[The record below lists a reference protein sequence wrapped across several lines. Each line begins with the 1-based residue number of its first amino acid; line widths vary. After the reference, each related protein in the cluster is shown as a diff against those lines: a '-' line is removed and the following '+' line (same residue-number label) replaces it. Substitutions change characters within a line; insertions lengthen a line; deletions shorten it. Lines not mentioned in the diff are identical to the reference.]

1 MDCSHKHN
9 LPSDGTPLKPSP
21 TLDHWRESSAIAP
34 LSYPDGH
41 DGWIA
46 LQQEVA
52 QEILMDTR
60 FSQQPHRFP
69 GFAPELAKEDFVDE
83 LDRLAITSADL
94 LALDGDQHR
103 KCRKTVTSKF
113 SFKAVNSYAEAVS
126 ALVSRQLCH
135 LLEQAQPVDLT
146 EHFSEPISIA
156 NHAFVLGIPDSMVKD
171 FERTFVGEVSR
182 EERIQFLRDVYQC
195 KLANPGDDVISHLI
209 QSELTQA
216 EIEGLIYVFFTSGRD
231 SVAYMI
237 STSMVA
243 LLQNPDQLAKLRNN
257 LPVSQEAV
265 EELMRYCAMFVTLFP
280 RTALED
286 VEIAGQFISTGE
298 SISVSPVAVNRDPR
312 IWNEPNSLKLDREVR
327 AHLSFGHGIH
337 GCLGQQLARLV
348 IQESLTQLLK
358 AINSLELISA
368 EQLEPMEFAHPVATY
383 KVGKVFLKFE
393 KQRTI

>member
-1 MDCSHKHN
+1 MDCPHKHN

-21 TLDHWRESSAIAP
+21 TLDHWRESSAITP
-34 LSYPDGH
+34 LSFPDGH
-41 DGWIA
+41 EGWIA
-46 LQQEVA
+46 LEQQIS

-69 GFAPELAKEDFVDE
+69 GLAPQQTPEGFIDE
-83 LDRLAITSADL
+83 RDKLAITTADL

-113 SFKAVNSYAEAVS
+113 SFKAVNSYTEAVS
-126 ALVSRQLCH
+126 ALVSKQLSH
-135 LLEQAQPVDLT
+135 LLEQPQPVDLT

-156 NHAFVLGIPDSMVKD
+156 NHAFVLGIPDSMVKE
-171 FERTFVGEVSR
+171 FERTFVGSVSR
-182 EERIQFLRDVYQC
+182 DERITYLREVYRY
-195 KLANPGDDVISHLI
+195 KLENPGEDVISHLI

-216 EIEGLIYVFFTSGRD
+216 EVEGLIYVFFTSGRD

-243 LLQNPDQLAKLRNN
+243 LLQNPDQLNLLRNS
-257 LPVSQEAV
+257 LPVPAEAI
-265 EELMRYCAMFVTLFP
+265 EELMRFCAMFVTLFP

-286 VEIAGQFISTGE
+286 LELHGEKIQAGQ

-312 IWNEPNSLKLDREVR
+312 IWSEPNSLKLDREVK

-348 IQESLTQLLK
+348 IQESLTQLLR
-358 AINSLELISA
+358 AINSIELVSA

-383 KVGKVFLKFE
+383 KVGSVFINFK
-393 KQRTI
+393 K

>member
-1 MDCSHKHN
+1 MDCPYKHN
-9 LPSDGTPLKPSP
+9 LPSDGTPLNPSP
-21 TLDHWRESSAIAP
+21 TLDHWRESSEIVP

-41 DGWIA
+41 EGWIA
-46 LQQEVA
+46 LQQQIS

-69 GFAPELAKEDFVDE
+69 GLAPQQMPEDFIDE
-83 LDRLAITSADL
+83 RDELAITTADL

-113 SFKAVNSYAEAVS
+113 SFKAVNSYSDAVS
-126 ALVSRQLCH
+126 ALVSRQLSH
-135 LLEQAQPVDLT
+135 LLEQPQPVDLT

-156 NHAFVLGIPDSMVKD
+156 NHAFVLGIPNSMVSE
-171 FERTFVGEVSR
+171 FERTFVGSVSR
-182 EERIQFLRDVYQC
+182 QERINFLRDVYQC
-195 KLANPGDDVISHLI
+195 KVENPGDDVISHLI

-216 EIEGLIYVFFTSGRD
+216 EVEGLIYVFFTSGRD

-243 LLQNPDQLAKLRNN
+243 LLQNPDQLELMRAT
-257 LPVSQEAV
+257 LPVSKEAV

-286 VEIAGQFISTGE
+286 LEIGGQKIEAGQSV
-298 SISVSPVAVNRDPR
+298 SVSPVAVNRDPR
-312 IWNEPNSLKLDREVR
+312 IWDEPNALKIDREVK

-348 IQESLTQLLK
+348 IQESLTQLLE
-358 AINSLELISA
+358 AIHSIELVSA

-383 KVGKVFLKFE
+383 KVGKVIINFTK
-393 KQRTI
+393 

>member
-1 MDCSHKHN
+1 MDCPHKHN

-21 TLDHWRESSAIAP
+21 TLDHWRESSAITP
-34 LSYPDGH
+34 LSFPDGH
-41 DGWIA
+41 EGWIA
-46 LQQEVA
+46 LEQQIS

-69 GFAPELAKEDFVDE
+69 GLAPQQSPEEFIDE
-83 LDRLAITSADL
+83 RDQLAITTADL

-113 SFKAVNSYAEAVS
+113 SFKAVNSYTEAVS
-126 ALVSRQLCH
+126 AFVSKQLSH
-135 LLEQAQPVDLT
+135 LLEQPQPVDLT

-156 NHAFVLGIPDSMVKD
+156 NHAFVLGIPDSMVKE
-171 FERTFVGEVSR
+171 FERTFVGSVSR
-182 EERIQFLRDVYQC
+182 EERIKYLREVYQY
-195 KLANPGDDVISHLI
+195 KLENPGEDVISHLI

-216 EIEGLIYVFFTSGRD
+216 EVEGLIYVFFTSGRD

-243 LLQNPDQLAKLRNN
+243 LLQNPDQLNLLRNS
-257 LPVSQEAV
+257 LPVPAEAI
-265 EELMRYCAMFVTLFP
+265 EELMRFCAMFVTLFP

-286 VEIAGQFISTGE
+286 LELNGEKIQAGQ

-312 IWNEPNSLKLDREVR
+312 IWSEPNSLKLDREVK

-348 IQESLTQLLK
+348 IQESLTQLLR
-358 AINSLELISA
+358 AINSIELVSA

-383 KVGKVFLKFE
+383 KVGSVFINFK
-393 KQRTI
+393 K

>member
-1 MDCSHKHN
+1 MDCPHKHN

-21 TLDHWRESSAIAP
+21 TLDHWRESSAITP
-34 LSYPDGH
+34 LSFPDGH
-41 DGWIA
+41 EGWIA
-46 LQQEVA
+46 LEQQIS

-69 GFAPELAKEDFVDE
+69 GLAPQQSPEEFIDE
-83 LDRLAITSADL
+83 RDKLAITTADL

-113 SFKAVNSYAEAVS
+113 SFKAVNSYIEAVS
-126 ALVSRQLCH
+126 ALVSKQLSH
-135 LLEQAQPVDLT
+135 LLEQPQPVDLT

-156 NHAFVLGIPDSMVKD
+156 NHAFVLGIPDSMVKE
-171 FERTFVGEVSR
+171 FERTFVGSVSR
-182 EERIQFLRDVYQC
+182 EERIKYLREVYQY
-195 KLANPGDDVISHLI
+195 KLENPGEDVISHLI

-216 EIEGLIYVFFTSGRD
+216 EVEGLIYVFFTSGRD

-243 LLQNPDQLAKLRNN
+243 LLQNPDQLNLLRNS
-257 LPVSQEAV
+257 LPVPAEAI
-265 EELMRYCAMFVTLFP
+265 EELMRFCAMFVTLFP

-286 VEIAGQFISTGE
+286 LELYGEKIQAGQ

-312 IWNEPNSLKLDREVR
+312 IWSEPNSLKLDREVK

-348 IQESLTQLLK
+348 IQESLTQLLR
-358 AINSLELISA
+358 AINSIELVSA

-383 KVGKVFLKFE
+383 KVGSVFINFK
-393 KQRTI
+393 K

>member
-1 MDCSHKHN
+1 MDCPYRHN
-9 LPSDGTPLKPSP
+9 LPSDGTPLNPSP
-21 TLDHWRESSAIAP
+21 TLDHWRESSEISP

-41 DGWIA
+41 EGWIA
-46 LQQEVA
+46 LQQQIS

-69 GFAPELAKEDFVDE
+69 GLAPQQTPEDFIDE
-83 LDRLAITSADL
+83 RDELAITTADL

-113 SFKAVNSYAEAVS
+113 SFKAVNSYSDAVS
-126 ALVSRQLCH
+126 ALVSRQLSH
-135 LLEQAQPVDLT
+135 LLEQPQPVDLT

-156 NHAFVLGIPDSMVKD
+156 NHAFVLGIPNSMVSE
-171 FERTFVGEVSR
+171 FERTFVGSVSR
-182 EERIQFLRDVYQC
+182 QERINFLRDVYQC
-195 KLANPGDDVISHLI
+195 KVENPGDDVISHLI

-216 EIEGLIYVFFTSGRD
+216 EVEGLIYVFFTSGRD

-243 LLQNPDQLAKLRNN
+243 LLQNPDQLELMRAT
-257 LPVSQEAV
+257 LPVSKEAV

-286 VEIAGQFISTGE
+286 LEIGGQKIEAGQSV
-298 SISVSPVAVNRDPR
+298 SVSPVAVNRDPR
-312 IWNEPNSLKLDREVR
+312 IWDEPNALKIDREVK

-348 IQESLTQLLK
+348 IQESLTQLLR
-358 AINSLELISA
+358 AIHSIELVSA

-383 KVGKVFLKFE
+383 KVGKVIINFTK
-393 KQRTI
+393 

>member
-1 MDCSHKHN
+1 MDCPYKHN
-9 LPSDGTPLKPSP
+9 LPSDGTPLNPSP
-21 TLDHWRESSAIAP
+21 TLDHWRESSEIAP

-41 DGWIA
+41 EGWIA
-46 LQQEVA
+46 LQQQIS

-69 GFAPELAKEDFVDE
+69 GLAPQQIPEDFIDE
-83 LDRLAITSADL
+83 RDELAITTADL

-113 SFKAVNSYAEAVS
+113 SFKAVNSYSDAVS
-126 ALVSRQLCH
+126 ALVSRQLSH
-135 LLEQAQPVDLT
+135 LLEQPQPVDLT

-156 NHAFVLGIPDSMVKD
+156 NHAFVLGIPNSMVSE
-171 FERTFVGEVSR
+171 FERTFVGSVSR
-182 EERIQFLRDVYQC
+182 QERINFLRDVYQC
-195 KLANPGDDVISHLI
+195 KVENPGDDVISHLI

-216 EIEGLIYVFFTSGRD
+216 EVEGLIYVFFTSGRD

-243 LLQNPDQLAKLRNN
+243 LLQNPDQLELMRAT
-257 LPVSQEAV
+257 LPVSKEAV

-286 VEIAGQFISTGE
+286 LEIGGQKIEAGQSV
-298 SISVSPVAVNRDPR
+298 SVSPVAVNRDPR
-312 IWNEPNSLKLDREVR
+312 IWDEPNALKIDREVK

-348 IQESLTQLLK
+348 IQESLTQLLE
-358 AINSLELISA
+358 AIHSIELVSA

-383 KVGKVFLKFE
+383 KVGKVIINFTK
-393 KQRTI
+393 

>member
-1 MDCSHKHN
+1 MDCPHKHN

-21 TLDHWRESSAIAP
+21 TLDHWRESSEITP
-34 LSYPDGH
+34 LSFPDGH

-46 LQQEVA
+46 LQQQVS

-69 GFAPELAKEDFVDE
+69 GLAPQQSPEDFIDE
-83 LDRLAITSADL
+83 RDRLSITSADL

-113 SFKAVNSYAEAVS
+113 SFKAVNSYAEAVTE
-126 ALVSRQLCH
+126 LVSRQLTH
-135 LLEQAQPVDLT
+135 LLEQPQPVDLT

-156 NHAFVLGIPDSMVKD
+156 NHAFVLGIPDSMVKE
-171 FERTFVGEVSR
+171 FERTFVGSVSR
-182 EERIQFLRDVYQC
+182 QERIKYLREVY
-195 KLANPGDDVISHLI
+195 KYKFENPGDDVISHLI

-216 EIEGLIYVFFTSGRD
+216 EVEGLIYVFFTSGRD

-243 LLQNPDQLAKLRNN
+243 LLQNPDQLEFIRTN
-257 LPVSQEAV
+257 LPVSKEAV

-286 VEIAGQFISTGE
+286 LEIAGQKIEAGQSV
-298 SISVSPVAVNRDPR
+298 SVSPVAVNRDPR
-312 IWNEPNSLKLDREVR
+312 IWDEPNMLKLDREVK

-358 AINSLELISA
+358 AINSVELVSA

-383 KVGKVFLKFE
+383 KVGKVFLNFK
-393 KQRTI
+393 K

>member
-1 MDCSHKHN
+1 MDCPYKHN
-9 LPSDGTPLKPSP
+9 LPSDGTPLNPSP
-21 TLDHWRESSAIAP
+21 TLDHWRESSEIVP

-41 DGWIA
+41 EGWIA
-46 LQQEVA
+46 LQQQIS

-69 GFAPELAKEDFVDE
+69 GLAPQQTPEDFIDE
-83 LDRLAITSADL
+83 RDELAITTADL

-113 SFKAVNSYAEAVS
+113 SFKAVNSYSDAVS
-126 ALVSRQLCH
+126 ALVSRQLSH
-135 LLEQAQPVDLT
+135 LLEQPQPVDLT

-156 NHAFVLGIPDSMVKD
+156 NHAFVLGIPNSMVSE
-171 FERTFVGEVSR
+171 FERTFVGSVSR
-182 EERIQFLRDVYQC
+182 QERINFLRDVYQC
-195 KLANPGDDVISHLI
+195 KVENPGDDVISHLI

-216 EIEGLIYVFFTSGRD
+216 EVEGLIYVFFTSGRD

-243 LLQNPDQLAKLRNN
+243 LLQNPDQLELMRTT
-257 LPVSQEAV
+257 LPVSKEAV

-280 RTALED
+280 RTALENI
-286 VEIAGQFISTGE
+286 EIAGQKIEAGQSV
-298 SISVSPVAVNRDPR
+298 SVSPVAVNRDPR
-312 IWNEPNSLKLDREVR
+312 IWDEPNVLKIDREVK

-348 IQESLTQLLK
+348 IQESLTQLLA
-358 AINSLELISA
+358 AIHSIELVSA

-383 KVGKVFLKFE
+383 KVGRVFLSFK
-393 KQRTI
+393 K

>member
-1 MDCSHKHN
+1 MDCPYKHN

-21 TLDHWRESSAIAP
+21 TLDHWRESSEISP

-41 DGWIA
+41 EGWIA
-46 LQQEVA
+46 LQQQIS

-69 GFAPELAKEDFVDE
+69 GLAPQQTPEDFIDE
-83 LDRLAITSADL
+83 RDELAITTADL

-113 SFKAVNSYAEAVS
+113 SFKAVNSYSDAVS
-126 ALVSRQLCH
+126 ALVSKQLSH
-135 LLEQAQPVDLT
+135 LLEQPQPVDLT

-156 NHAFVLGIPDSMVKD
+156 NHAFVLGIPNSMVSE
-171 FERTFVGEVSR
+171 FERTFVGSVSR
-182 EERIQFLRDVYQC
+182 QERINFLRDVYQF
-195 KLANPGDDVISHLI
+195 KVENPGDDVISHLI

-216 EIEGLIYVFFTSGRD
+216 EVEGLIYVFFTSGRD

-243 LLQNPDQLAKLRNN
+243 LLQNPDQLELMRAT
-257 LPVSQEAV
+257 LPVSKEAV

-286 VEIAGQFISTGE
+286 IEISGQKIEAGQSV
-298 SISVSPVAVNRDPR
+298 SVSPVAVNRDPR
-312 IWNEPNSLKLDREVR
+312 IWDEPNALKIDREVK

-348 IQESLTQLLK
+348 IQESLTQLLE
-358 AINSLELISA
+358 AIHSIELVSA

-383 KVGKVFLKFE
+383 KAGKVIINFTK
-393 KQRTI
+393 

>member
-1 MDCSHKHN
+1 MDCPYKHN
-9 LPSDGTPLKPSP
+9 LPSDGTPLNPSP
-21 TLDHWRESSAIAP
+21 TLDHWRESSEIAP

-41 DGWIA
+41 EGWIA
-46 LQQEVA
+46 LEQQIS

-69 GFAPELAKEDFVDE
+69 GLAPQQTPEDFIDE
-83 LDRLAITSADL
+83 RDALAITTADL

-113 SFKAVNSYAEAVS
+113 SFKAVNSYSDAVS
-126 ALVSRQLCH
+126 ALVSRQLSH
-135 LLEQAQPVDLT
+135 LLEQPQPVDLT

-156 NHAFVLGIPDSMVKD
+156 NHAFVLGIPNSMVSE
-171 FERTFVGEVSR
+171 FERTFVGSVSR
-182 EERIQFLRDVYQC
+182 QERINFLRDVYQF
-195 KLANPGDDVISHLI
+195 KVENPGDDVISHLI

-216 EIEGLIYVFFTSGRD
+216 EVEGLIYVFFTSGRD

-243 LLQNPDQLAKLRNN
+243 LLQNPDQLELMRAT
-257 LPVSQEAV
+257 LPVSKEAV

-286 VEIAGQFISTGE
+286 LEIGGQKIEAGQSV
-298 SISVSPVAVNRDPR
+298 SVSPVAVNRDPR
-312 IWNEPNSLKLDREVR
+312 IWDEPNALKIDREVK

-348 IQESLTQLLK
+348 IQESLTQLLE
-358 AINSLELISA
+358 AIHSIELVSA

-383 KVGKVFLKFE
+383 KVGKVIINFTK
-393 KQRTI
+393 

>member
-1 MDCSHKHN
+1 MDCPHKHN

-21 TLDHWRESSAIAP
+21 TLDHWRESSAITP
-34 LSYPDGH
+34 LSFPDGH
-41 DGWIA
+41 EGWIA
-46 LQQEVA
+46 LEQQIS

-69 GFAPELAKEDFVDE
+69 GLAPQQTPEGFIDE
-83 LDRLAITSADL
+83 RDKLAITTADL

-113 SFKAVNSYAEAVS
+113 SFKAVNSYTEAVS
-126 ALVSRQLCH
+126 ALVSKQLSH
-135 LLEQAQPVDLT
+135 LLEQPQPVDLT

-156 NHAFVLGIPDSMVKD
+156 NHAFVLGIPDSMVKE
-171 FERTFVGEVSR
+171 FERTFVGSVNR
-182 EERIQFLRDVYQC
+182 EERITYLREVYQY
-195 KLANPGDDVISHLI
+195 KLENPGEGVISHLI

-216 EIEGLIYVFFTSGRD
+216 EVEGLIYVFFTSGRD

-243 LLQNPDQLAKLRNN
+243 LLQNPDQLNLLRNS
-257 LPVSQEAV
+257 LPVPEEAI
-265 EELMRYCAMFVTLFP
+265 EELMRFCAMFVTLFP

-286 VEIAGQFISTGE
+286 LELTGQKIQAGQ

-312 IWNEPNSLKLDREVR
+312 IWSEPNSLKLDREVK

-348 IQESLTQLLK
+348 IQESLTQLLR
-358 AINSLELISA
+358 AINSIELVSA

-383 KVGKVFLKFE
+383 KVGSVFINFK
-393 KQRTI
+393 K

>member
-1 MDCSHKHN
+1 MDCPYKHN
-9 LPSDGTPLKPSP
+9 LPSDGTPLNPSP
-21 TLDHWRESSAIAP
+21 TLDHWRESSEISP

-41 DGWIA
+41 EGWIA
-46 LQQEVA
+46 LQQQIS

-69 GFAPELAKEDFVDE
+69 GLAPQQTPEDFIDE
-83 LDRLAITSADL
+83 RDELAITTADL

-113 SFKAVNSYAEAVS
+113 SFKAVNSYSDAVS
-126 ALVSRQLCH
+126 ALVSRQLSH
-135 LLEQAQPVDLT
+135 LLEQPQPVDLT

-156 NHAFVLGIPDSMVKD
+156 NHAFVLGIPNSMVSE
-171 FERTFVGEVSR
+171 FERTFVGSVSR
-182 EERIQFLRDVYQC
+182 QERINFLRDVYQF
-195 KLANPGDDVISHLI
+195 KVENPGDDVISHLI

-216 EIEGLIYVFFTSGRD
+216 EVEGLIYVFFTSGRD

-243 LLQNPDQLAKLRNN
+243 LLQNPDQLELMRAT
-257 LPVSQEAV
+257 LPVSKEAV

-286 VEIAGQFISTGE
+286 LEIGGQKIEAGQSV
-298 SISVSPVAVNRDPR
+298 SVSPVAVNRDPR
-312 IWNEPNSLKLDREVR
+312 IWDEPNALKIDREVK

-348 IQESLTQLLK
+348 IQESLTQLLG
-358 AINSLELISA
+358 AIHSIELVSA
-368 EQLEPMEFAHPVATY
+368 EQLEPMDFAHPVATY
-383 KVGKVFLKFE
+383 KVGKVIINFTK
-393 KQRTI
+393 

>member
-1 MDCSHKHN
+1 MDCPHKHN

-21 TLDHWRESSAIAP
+21 TLDHWRESSEITP
-34 LSYPDGH
+34 LSFPDGH

-46 LQQEVA
+46 LQQQVS

-69 GFAPELAKEDFVDE
+69 GLAPQQSPEDFIDE
-83 LDRLAITSADL
+83 RDRLAITSADL

-126 ALVSRQLCH
+126 ELVSRQLTH
-135 LLEQAQPVDLT
+135 LLEQPQPVDLT

-156 NHAFVLGIPDSMVKD
+156 NHAFVLGIPDSMVKE
-171 FERTFVGEVSR
+171 FERTFVGSVSR
-182 EERIQFLRDVYQC
+182 QERIKYLREVYQY
-195 KLANPGDDVISHLI
+195 KFENPGDDVISHLI

-216 EIEGLIYVFFTSGRD
+216 EVEGLIYVFFTSGRD

-243 LLQNPDQLAKLRNN
+243 LLQNPVQLEFIRTN
-257 LPVSQEAV
+257 LPVSKEAV

-286 VEIAGQFISTGE
+286 LEIAGQKIEAGQSV
-298 SISVSPVAVNRDPR
+298 SVSPVAVNRDPR
-312 IWNEPNSLKLDREVR
+312 IWDEPNMLKLDREVK

-358 AINSLELISA
+358 AINSIELVSA

-383 KVGKVFLKFE
+383 KVGQVFLNFK
-393 KQRTI
+393 K

>member
-1 MDCSHKHN
+1 MDCPHKHN

-21 TLDHWRESSAIAP
+21 TLDHWRESSAITP
-34 LSYPDGH
+34 LSFPDGH
-41 DGWIA
+41 EGWIA
-46 LQQEVA
+46 LQQQIS

-69 GFAPELAKEDFVDE
+69 GLAPQQTPEDFIDE
-83 LDRLAITSADL
+83 RDELAITTADL

-103 KCRKTVTSKF
+103 KCRRTVTSKF
-113 SFKAVNSYAEAVS
+113 SFKAVNSYGEAVS
-126 ALVSRQLCH
+126 TLVSRQLAH
-135 LLEQAQPVDLT
+135 LLQQPQPVDLT

-156 NHAFVLGIPDSMVKD
+156 NHAFVLGIPDSMVKE
-171 FERTFVGEVSR
+171 FERTFVGSVSR
-182 EERIQFLRDVYQC
+182 EERITYLREVYQY
-195 KLANPGDDVISHLI
+195 KLENLGDDVISHLI

-216 EIEGLIYVFFTSGRD
+216 EVEGLIYVFFTSGRD

-243 LLQNPDQLAKLRNN
+243 LLQNPDQLASLRNN

-286 VEIAGQFISTGE
+286 LEIAGQRIEAGQ

-312 IWNEPNSLKLDREVR
+312 IWEEPNTLKLDREVK

-348 IQESLTQLLK
+348 IQESLTQLLR
-358 AINSLELISA
+358 AVNSIELVSA

-383 KVGKVFLKFE
+383 KVGKVFLNFK
-393 KQRTI
+393 K

>member
-1 MDCSHKHN
+1 MDCPYKHN
-9 LPSDGTPLKPSP
+9 LPSDGTPLNPSP
-21 TLDHWRESSAIAP
+21 TLDHWRDSAEIAP

-41 DGWIA
+41 EGWIA
-46 LQQEVA
+46 LQQQIS

-69 GFAPELAKEDFVDE
+69 GLAPQQTPEDFIDE
-83 LDRLAITSADL
+83 RDELAITTADL

-113 SFKAVNSYAEAVS
+113 SFKAVNSYSDAVS
-126 ALVSRQLCH
+126 ALVSRQLSH
-135 LLEQAQPVDLT
+135 LLEQPQPVDLT

-156 NHAFVLGIPDSMVKD
+156 NHAFVLGIPNSMVSE
-171 FERTFVGEVSR
+171 FERTFVGSVSR
-182 EERIQFLRDVYQC
+182 QERINFLRDVYQF
-195 KLANPGDDVISHLI
+195 KVENPGDDVISHLI

-216 EIEGLIYVFFTSGRD
+216 EVEGLIYVFFTSGRD

-243 LLQNPDQLAKLRNN
+243 LLQNPDQLELMRAT
-257 LPVSQEAV
+257 LPVSKEAV

-286 VEIAGQFISTGE
+286 LEIGGQKIEAGQSV
-298 SISVSPVAVNRDPR
+298 SVSPVAVNRDPR
-312 IWNEPNSLKLDREVR
+312 IWDEPNALKIDREVK

-348 IQESLTQLLK
+348 IQESLTQLLE
-358 AINSLELISA
+358 AIHSIELVSA

-383 KVGKVFLKFE
+383 KVGKVIINFTK
-393 KQRTI
+393 

>member
-1 MDCSHKHN
+1 MDCPHKRN

-21 TLDHWRESSAIAP
+21 TLDHWRESSAITP
-34 LSYPDGH
+34 LSFPDGH
-41 DGWIA
+41 EGWIA
-46 LQQEVA
+46 LEQQIS

-69 GFAPELAKEDFVDE
+69 GLAPQQTPEGFIDE
-83 LDRLAITSADL
+83 RDKLAITTADL

-113 SFKAVNSYAEAVS
+113 SFKAVNSYTEAVS
-126 ALVSRQLCH
+126 ALVSKQLSH
-135 LLEQAQPVDLT
+135 LLEQPQPVDLS

-156 NHAFVLGIPDSMVKD
+156 NHAFVLGIPDSMVKE
-171 FERTFVGEVSR
+171 FERTFVGSVSR
-182 EERIQFLRDVYQC
+182 EERITYLREVYQY
-195 KLANPGDDVISHLI
+195 KLENPGEDVISHLI

-216 EIEGLIYVFFTSGRD
+216 EVEGLIYVFFTSGRD

-243 LLQNPDQLAKLRNN
+243 LLQNPDQLNLLRNS
-257 LPVSQEAV
+257 LPVPAEAI
-265 EELMRYCAMFVTLFP
+265 EELMRFCAMFVTLFP

-286 VEIAGQFISTGE
+286 LELNGEKIQAGQ

-312 IWNEPNSLKLDREVR
+312 IWSEPNSLKLDREVK

-348 IQESLTQLLK
+348 IQESLTQLLR
-358 AINSLELISA
+358 AINSIELVSA

-383 KVGKVFLKFE
+383 KVGSVFINFK
-393 KQRTI
+393 K

>member
-1 MDCSHKHN
+1 MDCPYKHN
-9 LPSDGTPLKPSP
+9 LPSDGTPLNPSP
-21 TLDHWRESSAIAP
+21 TLDHWRESSEIAP

-41 DGWIA
+41 EGWIA
-46 LQQEVA
+46 LQQQIS

-69 GFAPELAKEDFVDE
+69 GLAPQQIPEDFIDE
-83 LDRLAITSADL
+83 RDELAITTADL

-113 SFKAVNSYAEAVS
+113 SFKAVNSYSDAVS
-126 ALVSRQLCH
+126 ALVSRQLSH
-135 LLEQAQPVDLT
+135 LLEQPQPVDLT

-156 NHAFVLGIPDSMVKD
+156 NHAFVLGIPNSMVSE
-171 FERTFVGEVSR
+171 FERTFVGSVSR
-182 EERIQFLRDVYQC
+182 QERINFLRDVYQF
-195 KLANPGDDVISHLI
+195 KVENPGDDVISHLI

-216 EIEGLIYVFFTSGRD
+216 EVEGLIYVFFTSGRD

-243 LLQNPDQLAKLRNN
+243 LLQNPDQLELMRAT
-257 LPVSQEAV
+257 LPVSKEAV

-286 VEIAGQFISTGE
+286 LEIGGQKIEAGQSV
-298 SISVSPVAVNRDPR
+298 SVSPVAVNRDPR
-312 IWNEPNSLKLDREVR
+312 IWDEPNALKIDREVK

-348 IQESLTQLLK
+348 IQESLTQLLE
-358 AINSLELISA
+358 AIHSIELVSA

-383 KVGKVFLKFE
+383 KVGKVIINFTK
-393 KQRTI
+393 

>member
-1 MDCSHKHN
+1 MDCPHKHN

-21 TLDHWRESSAIAP
+21 TLDHWRESSAITP
-34 LSYPDGH
+34 LSFPDGH
-41 DGWIA
+41 EGWIA
-46 LQQEVA
+46 LEQQIS

-69 GFAPELAKEDFVDE
+69 GLAPQQTPEGFIDE
-83 LDRLAITSADL
+83 RDKLAITTADL

-126 ALVSRQLCH
+126 ALVSKQLSH
-135 LLEQAQPVDLT
+135 LLEQPQPVDLT
-146 EHFSEPISIA
+146 DHFSEPISIA
-156 NHAFVLGIPDSMVKD
+156 NHAFVLGIPDSMVKE
-171 FERTFVGEVSR
+171 FERTFVGSVSR
-182 EERIQFLRDVYQC
+182 DERITYLREVYQY
-195 KLANPGDDVISHLI
+195 KLENPGEDVISHLI

-216 EIEGLIYVFFTSGRD
+216 EVEGLIYVFFTSGRD

-243 LLQNPDQLAKLRNN
+243 LLQNPDQLNLLRNS
-257 LPVSQEAV
+257 LPVPAEAI
-265 EELMRYCAMFVTLFP
+265 EELMRFCAMFVTLFP

-286 VEIAGQFISTGE
+286 LELHGEKIQAGQ

-312 IWNEPNSLKLDREVR
+312 IWSEPNSLKLDREVK

-348 IQESLTQLLK
+348 IQESLTQLLR
-358 AINSLELISA
+358 AINSIELVSA

-383 KVGKVFLKFE
+383 KVGSVFITFK
-393 KQRTI
+393 K

>member
-1 MDCSHKHN
+1 MDCPYKHN
-9 LPSDGTPLKPSP
+9 LPSDGTPLNPSP
-21 TLDHWRESSAIAP
+21 TLDHWRESSEIAP

-41 DGWIA
+41 EGWIA
-46 LQQEVA
+46 LQQQIS

-69 GFAPELAKEDFVDE
+69 GLAPQQTPEDFIDE
-83 LDRLAITSADL
+83 RDELAITTADL

-113 SFKAVNSYAEAVS
+113 SFKAVNSYSDAVS
-126 ALVSRQLCH
+126 ALVSRQLSH
-135 LLEQAQPVDLT
+135 LLEQPQPVDLT

-156 NHAFVLGIPDSMVKD
+156 NHAFVLGIPNSMVSE
-171 FERTFVGEVSR
+171 FERTFVGSVSR
-182 EERIQFLRDVYQC
+182 QERINFLRDVYQF
-195 KLANPGDDVISHLI
+195 KVENPGDDVISHLI

-216 EIEGLIYVFFTSGRD
+216 EVEGLIYVFFTSGRD

-243 LLQNPDQLAKLRNN
+243 LLQNPDQLELMRAT
-257 LPVSQEAV
+257 LPVSKEAV

-286 VEIAGQFISTGE
+286 IEIAGQKIEAGQSV
-298 SISVSPVAVNRDPR
+298 SVSPVAVNRDPR
-312 IWNEPNSLKLDREVR
+312 IWDEPNALKIDREVK

-348 IQESLTQLLK
+348 IQESLTQLLE
-358 AINSLELISA
+358 AIHSIELVSA

-383 KVGKVFLKFE
+383 KVGKVIINFTK
-393 KQRTI
+393 

>member
-1 MDCSHKHN
+1 MDCPHKHN

-21 TLDHWRESSAIAP
+21 TLDHWRESSAITP
-34 LSYPDGH
+34 LSFPDGH
-41 DGWIA
+41 EGWIA
-46 LQQEVA
+46 LEQQIS
-52 QEILMDTR
+52 QEILMDAR

-69 GFAPELAKEDFVDE
+69 GLAPQQTPEGFIDE
-83 LDRLAITSADL
+83 RDKLAITTADL

-113 SFKAVNSYAEAVS
+113 SFKAVNSYTEAVS
-126 ALVSRQLCH
+126 ALVSKQLSH
-135 LLEQAQPVDLT
+135 LLEQPQPVDLT

-156 NHAFVLGIPDSMVKD
+156 NHAFVLGIPDSMVKE
-171 FERTFVGEVSR
+171 FERTFVGSVSR
-182 EERIQFLRDVYQC
+182 EERIKYLREVYQY
-195 KLANPGDDVISHLI
+195 KLENPGEDVISHLI

-216 EIEGLIYVFFTSGRD
+216 EVEGLIYVFFTSGRD

-243 LLQNPDQLAKLRNN
+243 LLQNPDQLNLLRNS
-257 LPVSQEAV
+257 LPVPAEAI
-265 EELMRYCAMFVTLFP
+265 EELMRFCAMFVTLFP

-286 VEIAGQFISTGE
+286 LELHGEKIQAGQ

-312 IWNEPNSLKLDREVR
+312 IWSEPNSLKLDREVK

-348 IQESLTQLLK
+348 IQESLTQLLR
-358 AINSLELISA
+358 AINSIELVSA

-383 KVGKVFLKFE
+383 KVGSVFINFK
-393 KQRTI
+393 K

>member
-1 MDCSHKHN
+1 MDCPYKHN
-9 LPSDGTPLKPSP
+9 LPSDGTPLNPSP
-21 TLDHWRESSAIAP
+21 TLDHWRESSEMVP

-41 DGWIA
+41 EGWIA
-46 LQQEVA
+46 LQQQIS

-69 GFAPELAKEDFVDE
+69 GLAPQQTPEDFIDE
-83 LDRLAITSADL
+83 RDELAITTADL

-113 SFKAVNSYAEAVS
+113 SFKAVNSYSDAVS
-126 ALVSRQLCH
+126 ALVSRQLSH
-135 LLEQAQPVDLT
+135 LLEQPQPVDLT

-156 NHAFVLGIPDSMVKD
+156 NHAFVLGIPNSMVSE
-171 FERTFVGEVSR
+171 FERTFIGSVSR
-182 EERIQFLRDVYQC
+182 QERINFLRDVYQC
-195 KLANPGDDVISHLI
+195 KVENPGDDVISHLI
-209 QSELTQA
+209 HSELTQA
-216 EIEGLIYVFFTSGRD
+216 EVEGLIYVFFTSGRD

-243 LLQNPDQLAKLRNN
+243 LLQNPDQLELMRTT
-257 LPVSQEAV
+257 LPVSKEAV

-286 VEIAGQFISTGE
+286 LEIAGQKIEAGQSV
-298 SISVSPVAVNRDPR
+298 SVSPVAVNRDPR
-312 IWNEPNSLKLDREVR
+312 IWDEPNALKIDREVK

-348 IQESLTQLLK
+348 IQESLTQLLG
-358 AINSLELISA
+358 AIHSIELVSA

-383 KVGKVFLKFE
+383 KVGRVFLSFK
-393 KQRTI
+393 K

>member
-1 MDCSHKHN
+1 MDCPHKRN

-21 TLDHWRESSAIAP
+21 TLDHWRESSAITP
-34 LSYPDGH
+34 LSFPDGH
-41 DGWIA
+41 EGWIA
-46 LQQEVA
+46 LEQQIS

-69 GFAPELAKEDFVDE
+69 GLAPQQTPEGFIDE
-83 LDRLAITSADL
+83 RDKLAITTADL

-113 SFKAVNSYAEAVS
+113 SFKAVNSYTEAVS
-126 ALVSRQLCH
+126 ALVSKQLSH
-135 LLEQAQPVDLT
+135 LLEQPQPVDLT

-156 NHAFVLGIPDSMVKD
+156 NHAFVLGIPDSMVKE
-171 FERTFVGEVSR
+171 FERTFVGSVSR
-182 EERIQFLRDVYQC
+182 EERITYLREVYQY
-195 KLANPGDDVISHLI
+195 KLENPGEDVISHLI

-216 EIEGLIYVFFTSGRD
+216 EVEGLIYVFFTSGRD

-243 LLQNPDQLAKLRNN
+243 LLQNPDQLNLLRNS
-257 LPVSQEAV
+257 LPVPAEAI
-265 EELMRYCAMFVTLFP
+265 EELMRFCAMFVTLFP

-286 VEIAGQFISTGE
+286 LELNGEKIQAGQ

-312 IWNEPNSLKLDREVR
+312 IWSEPNSLKLDREVK

-348 IQESLTQLLK
+348 IQESLTQLLR
-358 AINSLELISA
+358 AINSIELVSA

-383 KVGKVFLKFE
+383 KVGSVFINFK
-393 KQRTI
+393 K